1 MGLCTGISAKA
12 ILMQILPDE
21 LDGPVRQEEAHG
33 AHDDNSAC
41 LLLLDTQQYSR
52 QADFPAQGADSN

>member
-1 MGLCTGISAKA
+1 
-12 ILMQILPDE
+12 MQILPDE
-21 LDGPVRQEEAHG
+21 LNGPVRQDEAHG
-33 AHDDNSAC
+33 AHDDNSAW